1 VTPVSRALLIGVGSP
16 RQRHVDLDELEALAR
31 SAGLDPRLRVV
42 CSRNRADP
50 ATRIGS
56 GKVEEIHQQISAEH
70 ITEVVFDEALSAV
83 HQRNLHRLWQ
93 VPVLDRTE
101 LILEIFARRAISQEG
116 QAQVELARLQ
126 HQSTR
131 LVRMWTHLER
141 QRGGIGVRGGP
152 GERQIELD
160 RRILEIRIRRL
171 RERLGDLALQRR
183 TRRKARDRVGAFK
196 VSLVGYTNAGKSTL
210 FNALVG
216 SRAPALAAD
225 QLFATLDTLS
235 RRVRLSQGNSFVLSD
250 TVGFVRDLPHSLVD
264 AFQATL
270 EETAEAD
277 LLLHLIDASSPERE
291 RQCEAVEAVLR
302 EIGAGEVP
310 VLKVYN
316 KCDRCGLAPRADRD
330 PYGKIIQIHAS
341 AYARVGIDL
350 IREGIFQALTQATTQ
365 VLSRVLPQAI
375 SQSGAAVIVGEA
387 HAGPVAAGRL
397 Y

>member
-1 VTPVSRALLIGVGSP
+1 MIPVSRALLIGVDSP
-16 RQRHVDLDELEALAR
+16 RRRRADLDELAALAR
-31 SAGLDPRLRVV
+31 SAGLDPRLRLV
-42 CSRNRADP
+42 CARSRPDP

-56 GKVEEIHQQISAEH
+56 GKVEEIHAQIRSEE

-83 HQRNLHRLWQ
+83 HQRNLHRIWQ
-93 VPVLDRTE
+93 IPVLDRTE

-116 QAQVELARLQ
+116 QAQVELARLE

-160 RRILEIRIRRL
+160 RRMIDVRIRRL
-171 RERLGDLALQRR
+171 RERLGQLALQRR
-183 TRRKARDRVGAFK
+183 TRRKARDRHGAFK

-210 FNALVG
+210 FNALLG
-216 SRAPALAAD
+216 SQSPALAAD

-235 RRVRLSQGNSFVLSD
+235 RRVRLGDGHAFVLSD
-250 TVGFVRDLPHSLVD
+250 TVGFVRELPHSLVD

-270 EETAEAD
+270 EETAEAQ
-277 LLLHLIDASSPERE
+277 LLVHVIDASSPERE

-310 VLKVYN
+310 VLKVFN
-316 KCDRCGLAPRADRD
+316 KCDRCGVPPRADRD
-330 PYGKIIQIHAS
+330 PYGRIHQVHAS
-341 AYARVGIDL
+341 AQTRSGIDL
-350 IREGIFQALTQATTQ
+350 IREAI
-365 VLSRVLPQAI
+365 SQAI
-375 SQSGAAVIVGEA
+375 SQAIAQCCVPA
-387 HAGPVAAGRL
+387 AAGEGHARL
-397 Y
+397 VAVDRLS

>member
-1 VTPVSRALLIGVGSP
+1 MTPVSRALLIGVASS
-16 RQRHVDLDELEALAR
+16 RRRHVDLDELEALAR
-31 SAGLDPRLRVV
+31 SAGLQPTLRVM
-42 CSRNRADP
+42 CSRSRADP

-56 GKVEEIHQQISAEH
+56 GKVEEILRQIAAEH

-83 HQRNLHRLWQ
+83 HQRNLHRVWQ

-160 RRILEIRIRRL
+160 RRMLDTRIRRL
-171 RERLGDLALQRR
+171 RERLGALALQRR
-183 TRRKARDRVGAFK
+183 TRRKARDRHGAFK

-216 SRAPALAAD
+216 SQAPAYAAD

-235 RRVRLSQGNSFVLSD
+235 RRVRLGEGNAFVLSD

-330 PYGKIIQIHAS
+330 PYGRIFQVHAS
-341 AYARVGIDL
+341 AQTRAGIDL
-350 IREGIFQALTQATTQ
+350 IREAIFQALTQAAAQ
-365 VLSRVLPQAI
+365 VTPRILPEAI
-375 SQSGAAVIVGEA
+375 AQSSAAVVVGGA
-387 HAGPVAAGRL
+387 RAGGVAAGRL
-397 Y
+397 P

>member
-1 VTPVSRALLIGVGSP
+1 VTPVSRALLIGVDSP
-16 RQRHVDLDELEALAR
+16 RRRHVDLDELEALAR
-31 SAGLDPRLRVV
+31 SAGLEPSARLV
-42 CSRNRADP
+42 CTRSRTDP

-56 GKVEEIHQQISAEH
+56 GKVEAIHQQIVGEGIS
-70 ITEVVFDEALSAV
+70 EVVFDEALSAV
-83 HQRNLHRLWQ
+83 HQRNLHRIWQ

-116 QAQVELARLQ
+116 QAQVELARLE

-160 RRILEIRIRRL
+160 RRMIDMRIRRL
-171 RERLGDLALQRR
+171 RERLKQLALQRR
-183 TRRKARDRVGAFK
+183 TRRKARDRHGAFK

-216 SRAPALAAD
+216 SQSPAFAAD

-235 RRVRLSQGNSFVLSD
+235 RRVRLGDGHAFVLSD

-291 RQCEAVEAVLR
+291 RQFEAVEAVLR
-302 EIGAGEVP
+302 EIGAGDVP
-310 VLKVYN
+310 MLKVYN

-330 PYGKIIQIHAS
+330 PYGRIQQVHVS
-341 AYARVGIDL
+341 AQTRSGIDL
-350 IREGIFQALTQATTQ
+350 IRE
-365 VLSRVLPQAI
+365 AI
-375 SQSGAAVIVGEA
+375 SQAITQLPWSSRNNEAPSGS
-387 HAGPVAAGRL
+387 VALGL
-397 Y
+397 HP